1 MRTVLSLVLL
11 AALLWASCTVK
22 LGRFTLAEHV
32 DRIGETD
39 EAKALL
45 AGTRGKIAPV
55 LEDMKQRIFGEYVEA
70 PTAPPRSPRKA
81 ERVAGKPATQ
91 RPERKATSSEAAKLP
106 GRAAREEEAPRLP
119 AKAAVG
125 SSAEGSRDAKAV
137 DEPAKSAG
145 ATRAPSTS
153 EVARVPG
160 ARRSTRP

>member
-91 RPERKATSSEAAKLP
+91 RPERKAASSEAAKLP

-125 SSAEGSRDAKAV
+125 SSAEAV

-145 ATRAPSTS
+145 ARRAPSTS
-153 EVARVPG
+153 EGARLPG
-160 ARRSTRP
+160 ARRPTRP

>member
-70 PTAPPRSPRKA
+70 PTAPPKSRRRGERRGEGPKSA
-81 ERVAGKPATQ
+81 EPKVV
-91 RPERKATSSEAAKLP
+91 ERGAPSSEAVKLP
-106 GRAAREEEAPRLP
+106 GRGSRAASPEPKLP

-125 SSAEGSRDAKAV
+125 VSDAGR
-137 DEPAKSAG
+137 PATSKPAA

-153 EVARVPG
+153 EAARLPG
-160 ARRSTRP
+160 ARRPAQP